1 MKSLPI
7 VLLFFCLGIVSL
19 HAQNAALTV
28 QGILKKSDGSAVPD
42 DVYTLKFAF
51 YDADFGGTEVWS
63 EVIDDVETNGGL
75 YSVVLGLDP
84 GNPLDAPFNVPYYLS
99 VKIGNSAQELL
110 PRPRLSAAPYAMS
123 LLGADNIIPST
134 GNIQV
139 YGVTAS
145 HAITASGNISSS
157 GNISANGNISCYG
170 LTAGAD
176 LNVGNDGY
184 VTGVFNVQKGILA
197 STGPINSGTGP
208 FHGYGFLGDGG
219 TGYGSNTYGTAS
231 IWAGAQNVMNAT
243 NAQITMT
250 KPLQITGLKTLT
262 YNGTVR
268 SMSGSGFENLTGYN
282 SPFSL
287 ETDGYIKPYGVY
299 VISDRR
305 VKKDITPSNPVND
318 LAQLQRLRV
327 TDYKYKDVITKGDV
341 WKKGFIAQ
349 QVAEV
354 VPEAVSKGGTD
365 VIPDIY
371 APAKNARLEA
381 NTLYLTME
389 QAHGLKPGDKVRLM
403 GDDHQEDLLVQ
414 TTPSATSFT
423 VGNWTYKAP
432 EKVFVYGREVT
443 DFHSVDYDRLFTLN
457 ISATQELARRVESL
471 EKENAAFKVQND
483 ELRQLLEGLR
493 ADLDALKGQQR

>member
-1 MKSLPI
+1 MKLLTL
-7 VLLFFCLGIVSL
+7 VLLFFCFGAVSL

-42 DVYTLKFAF
+42 DVYTLRFAL
-51 YDADFGGTEVWS
+51 YDAEFGGTEVWF
-63 EVIDDVETNGGL
+63 EELNNVETNGGL
-75 YSVVLGLDP
+75 YSAVLGVNGKAL
-84 GNPLDAPFNVPYYLS
+84 NAPFNVPYYLS
-99 VKIGNSAQELL
+99 VKIGNSSQELL

-123 LLGADNIIPST
+123 LLGVDNIIPST

-145 HAITASGNISSS
+145 HGITAVGNIS
-157 GNISANGNISCYG
+157 GYG
-170 LTAGAD
+170 ITAGAD
-176 LNVGNDGY
+176 LNVGNDAY
-184 VTGVFNVQKGILA
+184 VTGTLNLQKGVLA
-197 STGPINSGTGP
+197 STGPLNSGTGP
-208 FHGYGFLGDGG
+208 FHGYGFLGDGN

-231 IWAGAQNVMNAT
+231 IWAGGQNVMNAT

-268 SMSGSGFENLTGYN
+268 SMSGSGFETLTGYN

-305 VKKDITPSNPVND
+305 VKKDFTPSNPVRD
-318 LAQLQRLRV
+318 LALLQRLNV
-327 TDYKYKDVITKGDV
+327 TDYKYKDVITKGDA

-381 NTLYLTME
+381 GTLHLTMA

-403 GDDHQEDLLVQ
+403 GDEHQEDLLVQ
-414 TTPSATSFT
+414 TTPSATTFT

-432 EKVFVYGREVT
+432 EKVFVYGREVN
-443 DFHSVDYDRLFTLN
+443 DFHSVDYDRLFTMN
-457 ISATQELARRVESL
+457 ISATQELARRVEAL
-471 EKENAAFKVQND
+471 EKENAAFKAQND

-493 ADLDALKGQQR
+493 ADLNALKGQR